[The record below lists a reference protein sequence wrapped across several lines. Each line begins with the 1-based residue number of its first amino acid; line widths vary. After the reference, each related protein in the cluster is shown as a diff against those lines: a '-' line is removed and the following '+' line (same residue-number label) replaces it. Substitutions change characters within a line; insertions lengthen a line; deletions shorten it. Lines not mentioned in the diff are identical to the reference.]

1 MKKNKIKIILTTSA
15 LLLVTLLAVQLFWI
29 TKSFN
34 DQKKSVQIQKEQLK
48 ILNDVFDSKVTLAL
62 TNVRDLILKMNKDTE
77 SILLE
82 PIEKID
88 TNYFMVTMP
97 EKLSHNVLKNLL
109 VNEFEKQNITER
121 FNYVTYD
128 CASDTVYC
136 YNDLNTADITINNE
150 LYNQIRT
157 LRLDGYYFGVIFNNR
172 NYHITPVDN
181 SFIWYVWGSS
191 IIALVYILMFIS
203 SSSILLRQK
212 KLSEIKNDFINNMT
226 HELKTPISTISLSSE
241 MLQNPK
247 VQTNKEMVAKY
258 ASIVKKEN
266 KRLQNQ
272 VDKVLQVALL
282 DKGDIDLKIEPLNI
296 HQIINDSIQT
306 FQLKIEEFKGN
317 ITFKSS
323 LDKNTLIKGDK
334 VHVNN
339 IIRNILDN
347 SIKYC
352 DTENCS
358 PKLDIELKEN
368 NNSISISIKD
378 NGIGIK
384 KEDLKNIF
392 NKFYRVSTGNIHNVK
407 GFGLGLYYVNE
418 MMTKHNGKIDINSKI
433 NQGTI
438 VTLTFPK

>member
-1 MKKNKIKIILTTSA
+1 MKKNKIVIILVTSA

-97 EKLSHNVLKNLL
+97 EKLSHKILKQLL
-109 VNEFEKQNITER
+109 VNEFEKQNIKER

-128 CASDTVYC
+128 CASDTIYC
-136 YNDLNTADITINNE
+136 YNDLNTNDITVNNE

-157 LRLDGYYFGVIFNNR
+157 LRLDGYYFGVIFNDR
-172 NYHITPVDN
+172 DYHITVIDN

-191 IIALVYILMFIS
+191 IIALVYILMFITS
-203 SSSILLRQK
+203 STILLKQK

-247 VQTNKEMVAKY
+247 VQGNKEMIDKY
-258 ASIVKKEN
+258 ANIVKKEN

-282 DKGDIDLKIEPLNI
+282 DKGDVDLKIEPLNI
-296 HQIINDSIQT
+296 HQIIQESIQT
-306 FQLKIEEFKGN
+306 FQLKLEEFNGK
-317 ITFKSS
+317 ISFKN
-323 LDKNTLIKGDK
+323 NTNDEIVISGDK

-352 DTENCS
+352 DTEQCEPSIN
-358 PKLDIELKEN
+358 IELIEN
-368 NNSISISIKD
+368 KNSIIVTLKD

-384 KEDLKNIF
+384 KEDLKHIF
-392 NKFYRVSTGNIHNVK
+392 DKFYRVSTGNIHNVK
-407 GFGLGLYYVNE
+407 GFGLGLYYVHE
-418 MMTKHNGKIDINSKI
+418 MMLKHHGKIDINSKI